1 MANNYTIKM
10 TPKAAE
16 DLDNIYKYIS
26 EELFAVSSATNIL
39 EKIEQGIMVLREF
52 PFSCNYVADEYLKN
66 KGYRKLI
73 VDNYIVFY
81 LIEEEKNQ
89 VIIMRALYGK
99 QKYENLL

>member
-16 DLDNIYKYIS
+16 DLDNIYQYIS
-26 EELFAVSSATNIL
+26 EKLFVTSAATNTL
-39 EKIEQGIMVLREF
+39 EKIEKGIMRLKRF
-52 PFSCNYVADEYLKN
+52 PFSCNHVADEYLRN

-73 VDNYIVFY
+73 INNYVIFY

-89 VIIMRALYGK
+89 VIIMRVLHGK